1 MSDLKNYKIVDGSI
15 KDIRILNNT
24 VEIKF
29 SQWNEKIITL
39 VFEGYWML
47 KDNNS
52 IDIDVSEISEVTN
65 SLLIDEVKQDIIDG
79 DGSEQ
84 EAEDLI
90 QFTFVGAWDDKVLLE
105 IVASNVKVLE

>member
-1 MSDLKNYKIVDGSI
+1 M
-15 KDIRILNNT
+15 
-24 VEIKF
+24 
-29 SQWNEKIITL
+29 
-39 VFEGYWML
+39 
-47 KDNNS
+47 
-52 IDIDVSEISEVTN
+52 
-65 SLLIDEVKQDIIDG
+65 KQDIIDG

>member
-52 IDIDVSEISEVTN
+52 IDIDVLPYPDFPNNATPS
-65 SLLIDEVKQDIIDG
+65 
-79 DGSEQ
+79 
-84 EAEDLI
+84 
-90 QFTFVGAWDDKVLLE
+90 FVVLLTNN
-105 IVASNVKVLE
+105 AP